1 MLFNNILLIVKI
13 KGVHNE
19 RINMEFITLGIC
31 APILKALKDSS
42 YSEPTPIQAKTIPA
56 ALEGRDILGLAQ
68 TGTGKTAAFAIPTL
82 QKLSQVQQYSKN
94 RAIRALILTPTREL
108 AVQIKE
114 SYQTYGKYLSLRTLV
129 VFGGVGQ
136 STQVSELKRGV
147 DVLIATPGRLLDLIQ
162 QGYINLSKIEIFIL
176 DEADR
181 MLDMGFI
188 HDVKKIIKQVSHRKQ
203 TMLFSATMPPEI
215 NQIVEELLVN
225 PAKIL
230 ITPVSSTVDTV
241 EQFVVYVDSVH
252 KTDWFVEFLKKK
264 KSDSVLIFTRTKH
277 GSDKVVK
284 DLLKRNI
291 SAKAIH
297 GNKSQN
303 ARQTALKEFK
313 DLTTQVLVATDIA
326 SRGIDIQDLSYVIN
340 FDMPEVAETYVHRI
354 GRTGRAGK
362 KGTAISLVNFSDT
375 ALLKDI
381 EKLIKKSLVE
391 IVNPKFPLIDKT
403 IVVKQQ
409 KGKAFRKAS
418 DNQERTLDNKLTRPK
433 NIGQKQPTQVSKP
446 NTTRSK
452 FKPKQGQHQKKYST

>member
-1 MLFNNILLIVKI
+1 
-13 KGVHNE
+13 
-19 RINMEFITLGIC
+19 MEFTTLGIC
-31 APILKALKDSS
+31 APILKALKDSA
-42 YSEPTPIQAKTIPA
+42 YCEPTPIQAKTIPA

-82 QKLSQVQQYSKN
+82 QKLSQVQSHSKT

-108 AVQIKE
+108 AVQIQE
-114 SYQTYGKYLSLRTLV
+114 SYQTYGKYLPLRSLV

-136 STQVSELKRGV
+136 SKQVNELKRGV
-147 DVLIATPGRLLDLIQ
+147 DVLIATPGRLMDLIQ
-162 QGYINLSKIEIFIL
+162 QGFINLSKIEIFIL

-188 HDVKKIIKQVSHRKQ
+188 HDVKRIIKQVPRRKQ

-225 PAKIL
+225 PIRVS

-241 EQFVVYVDSVH
+241 EQFVVYVDSIH

-284 DLLKRNI
+284 ELLKRNI

-303 ARQTALKEFK
+303 ARQAALKEFK

-362 KGTAISLVNFSDT
+362 KGTAISLVNFSDI
-375 ALLKDI
+375 ALLKDV
-381 EKLIKKSLVE
+381 ERLIKKSLVE
-391 IVNPKFPLIDKT
+391 IVNHNFPLMDKT
-403 IVVKQQ
+403 IKVKQQ
-409 KGKAFRKAS
+409 KGKAFRSANDK
-418 DNQERTLDNKLTRPK
+418 QVRTEENK
-433 NIGQKQPTQVSKP
+433 QKQTKNMAQKQSTQMSKP
-446 NTTRSK
+446 NATRNSFKKKRGLHQNKSSSK
-452 FKPKQGQHQKKYST
+452 

>member
-1 MLFNNILLIVKI
+1 
-13 KGVHNE
+13 
-19 RINMEFITLGIC
+19 MEFTTLGIC

-42 YSEPTPIQAKTIPA
+42 YSEPTPIQAETIPA

-82 QKLSQVQQYSKN
+82 QKLSEVQQHSKN

-108 AVQIKE
+108 AVQIQE
-114 SYQTYGKYLSLRTLV
+114 SYQTYGKYLPLRSLV

-136 STQVSELKRGV
+136 AKQVSELRKGV
-147 DVLIATPGRLLDLIQ
+147 DVLIATPGRLMDLMQ

-188 HDVKKIIKQVSHRKQ
+188 HDVKRIIKQVPNRKQ

-225 PAKIL
+225 PVRVS

-241 EQFVVYVDSVH
+241 DQFVVYVDSIH
-252 KTDWFVEFLKKK
+252 KIDWFVEFLKKK

-284 DLLKRNI
+284 ELLKRNI

-303 ARQTALKEFK
+303 ARQAALKEFK

-340 FDMPEVAETYVHRI
+340 YDMPEVAETYVHRI

-362 KGTAISLVNFSDT
+362 KGTAISLVNFSDI
-375 ALLKDI
+375 ALLKDV
-381 EKLIKKSLVE
+381 EKLIKKSPVE

-418 DNQERTLDNKLTRPK
+418 DKQERTLENKQNRPK
-433 NIGQKQPTQVSKP
+433 NSGQKQSTQMSKP
-446 NTTRSK
+446 NTAK
-452 FKPKQGQHQKKYST
+452 KPFKQNRNQQQKKNISK

>member
-1 MLFNNILLIVKI
+1 
-13 KGVHNE
+13 
-19 RINMEFITLGIC
+19 MEFTTLGIC

-42 YSEPTPIQAKTIPA
+42 YSEPTPIQSETIPA

-82 QKLSQVQQYSKN
+82 QKLSQVQQHSKT
-94 RAIRALILTPTREL
+94 RPIRALILTPTREL
-108 AVQIKE
+108 AVQIQE
-114 SYQTYGKYLSLRTLV
+114 SYQTYGKYLPLRSLV

-136 STQVSELKRGV
+136 GKQVSELRRGV
-147 DVLIATPGRLLDLIQ
+147 DVLIATPGRLMDLIQ
-162 QGYINLSKIEIFIL
+162 QGFINLSKIEIFIL

-188 HDVKKIIKQVSHRKQ
+188 HDVKRIIKQVPNRKQ

-225 PAKIL
+225 PVRVS

-241 EQFVVYVDSVH
+241 EQFVVYVDNNH
-252 KTDWFVEFLKKK
+252 KTDWFVEFLRKK

-284 DLLKRNI
+284 ELLKRNI

-303 ARQTALKEFK
+303 ARQAALKEFK

-362 KGTAISLVNFSDT
+362 AGTAISLVNFSDI
-375 ALLKDI
+375 ALLKDV
-381 EKLIKKSLVE
+381 EKLIKKTLVE
-391 IVNPKFPLIDKT
+391 IANHNFPLIDKT
-403 IVVKQQ
+403 IIVKQQ
-409 KGKAFRKAS
+409 KGKAFRSATDK
-418 DNQERTLDNKLTRPK
+418 QTRTSENKQSRTK
-433 NIGQKQPTQVSKP
+433 NTGQKPLTQVSKP
-446 NTTRSK
+446 NATRNT
-452 FKPKQGQHQKKYST
+452 FKQKRGQNPKKSSY